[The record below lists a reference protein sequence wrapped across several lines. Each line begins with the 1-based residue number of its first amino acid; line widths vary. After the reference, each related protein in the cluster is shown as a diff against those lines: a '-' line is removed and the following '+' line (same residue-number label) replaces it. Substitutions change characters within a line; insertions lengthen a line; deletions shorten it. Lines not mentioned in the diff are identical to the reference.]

1 MRATTKRTILLLAHR
16 AGAMAALIVGIT
28 AGATPATA
36 GEPPRGAPAARA
48 EIQIG
53 LCAPPDRIERA
64 LDLIPRGAPIEV
76 WLFDDT
82 ALTLFGRGLR
92 LRLRVAKGGS
102 EFTLKVADQD
112 CAQLDPKA
120 VPRGEGKCEYDVHG
134 ASMAGAVTLTRA
146 LDARETSDLIA
157 GRVAPAQMLS
167 AAQTRYLRNVVGL
180 WPLPP
185 ALRGLGPIALRT
197 YATRAGS
204 YDVDVSQLPAGE
216 QYVEI
221 SRKVKVAD
229 ATRAMGVLEADL
241 ARAGVEACADQS
253 AQAVNKLRSLLR

>member
-1 MRATTKRTILLLAHR
+1 MVAI
-16 AGAMAALIVGIT
+16 AAVS
-28 AGATPATA
+28 PRATA
-36 GEPPRGAPAARA
+36 GESPRGAPATRA

-53 LCAPPDRIERA
+53 LCESPDRIERA
-64 LDLIPRGAPIEV
+64 LDLVPRGAPIEV
-76 WLFDDT
+76 WLFDDA

-102 EFTLKVADQD
+102 EFALKVADQD
-112 CAQLDPKA
+112 CAKLDPKA
-120 VPRGEGKCEYDVHG
+120 VPRGQGKCEYDVHG

-146 LDARETSDLIA
+146 LNARETSDLMA
-157 GRVAPAQMLS
+157 GRVPPAQMLS
-167 AAQTRYLRNVVGL
+167 AAQTRYLRDVVGL

-185 ALRGLGPIALRT
+185 ALRGLGPISLRS
-197 YATRAGS
+197 YATRTGS
-204 YDVDVSQLPAGE
+204 YDVDLTRLPAGE

-229 ATRAMGVLEADL
+229 ATKAMGVLEADL

-253 AQAVNKLRSLLR
+253 AQAVNKLRALLR